1 MDAMPQASLRSL
13 VLLAMLVF
21 AAPAWAQQGALAVPR
36 NLQQLTERAAVIV
49 RGNVVS
55 AYVEKHPQFTG
66 LHTVVVTLHVR
77 ETLKGLAQPTFT
89 FRQYVWDIRS
99 RMGYTDY
106 RKGDDMLLLMIA
118 PNQYGLSSPAGMD
131 QGRFRIM
138 RDAGGREVALNGHGN
153 AALFEGMTDVAVRPG
168 ATLAPASLRL
178 LRTRP
183 AGPIEAA
190 SLLGLIRDLVNG
202 GG

>member
-1 MDAMPQASLRSL
+1 MPQASLRSL
-13 VLLAMLVF
+13 VLLATLIL
-21 AAPAWAQQGALAVPR
+21 AAPAWAQSGALTVPR
-36 NLQQLTERAAVIV
+36 NLQQLTERAALIV

-77 ETLKGLAQPTFT
+77 ETLKGPPQPTFT

-131 QGRFRIM
+131 QGRFRILHDSAG
-138 RDAGGREVALNGHGN
+138 RDVAVNGHGN
-153 AALFEGMTDVAVRPG
+153 AGLFEGMTDLPARPG
-168 ATLAPASLRL
+168 TMLAPASLRL
-178 LRTRP
+178 LQTRP
-183 AGPIEAA
+183 AGPIEAT
-190 SLLGLIRDLVNG
+190 SLLGLIRDLVNNG
-202 GG
+202 R